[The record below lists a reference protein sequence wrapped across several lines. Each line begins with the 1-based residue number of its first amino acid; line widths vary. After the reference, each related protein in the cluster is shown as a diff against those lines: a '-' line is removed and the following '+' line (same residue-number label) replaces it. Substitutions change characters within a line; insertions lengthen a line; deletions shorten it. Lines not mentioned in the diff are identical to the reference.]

1 MTRLRTFV
9 TTIAI
14 AGAVA
19 ALPIAAAAATYP
31 DRPVKLVVPFAPGA
45 TTDILARLMAE
56 KLAERWK
63 QPVIVENKAGAGSL
77 IGADFVAKSAP
88 DGYTLLF
95 GSESLSLL
103 PHLQTMPF
111 DWRSDLVRVSLTGT
125 LPILLT
131 ATGKRGDL
139 NSMVELVAYA
149 KANPGKLNYGSPGK
163 GTVHHLTMELF
174 AQAAGIKLTHVP
186 YKGAGPALQDLVAG
200 TIEVMPG
207 AEPSAK
213 GQIQAGNVRALA
225 VFAPERIPGL
235 PNVPTAREAGVA
247 FEEQFWWGMMAPGKT
262 PPEIVQQIADTAA
275 AIVKDPE
282 TAKRI
287 VALGVTPVGSSAA
300 QFEKFFV
307 EQNEKWGRIV
317 KSLDI
322 KLE

>member
-1 MTRLRTFV
+1 MVRLRPLLAAALLGF
-9 TTIAI
+9 AALS
-14 AGAVA
+14 AGAA
-19 ALPIAAAAATYP
+19 PFP
-31 DRPVKLVVPFAPGA
+31 ERPVKLIVPFAPGA
-45 TTDILARLMAE
+45 TTDILARLVAE
-56 KLAERWK
+56 KLSERWK
-63 QPVIVENKAGAGSL
+63 QPVVVENKAGAGSV

-103 PHLQTMPF
+103 PHLQASMPF
-111 DWRSDLVRVSLTGT
+111 DWRTDLKLVSLTGT

-131 ATGKRGDL
+131 VTGKRADL
-139 NSMVELVAYA
+139 ATMAEFLAYA

-174 AQAAGIKLTHVP
+174 GQAAGIKLTHVP

-213 GQIQAGNVRALA
+213 SQIQAGNVRALA
-225 VFAPERIPGL
+225 VFAPERVAGL
-235 PNVPTAREAGVA
+235 PAVPTSREAGVA
-247 FEEQFWWGMMAPGKT
+247 FEEQFWWGVMAPGKT
-262 PPEIVQQIADTAA
+262 PPDVVQQIADAA
-275 AIVKDPE
+275 VAVVKDPD
-282 TAKRI
+282 TARRI
-287 VALGVTPVGSSAA
+287 IALGVTPVGSTPQ

-307 EQNEKWGRIV
+307 EQNDKWARIV
-317 KSLDI
+317 KTLDI

>member
-1 MTRLRTFV
+1 MVRIRTI
-9 TTIAI
+9 IASI
-14 AGAVA
+14 LVA
-19 ALPIAAAAATYP
+19 CFAASAAAATFP

-45 TTDILARLMAE
+45 TTDILARLLAE

-63 QPVIVENKAGAGSL
+63 QPVVVENKAGAGSA
-77 IGADFVAKSAP
+77 IGADFVAKSTP

-103 PHLQTMPF
+103 PHLQAMPF
-111 DWRSDLVRVSLTGT
+111 DWRSDLTRVSLTGT

-131 ATGKRGDL
+131 VTGKRSDL
-139 NSMVELVAYA
+139 GSMAELVAFA
-149 KANPGKLNYGSPGK
+149 KANPGKLNYGSPGN

-174 AQAAGIKLTHVP
+174 GQAAGIKLTHVP
-186 YKGAGPALQDLVAG
+186 YQGAGPALQDLVAG

-225 VFAPERIPGL
+225 VFAPDRVPGL
-235 PNVPTAREAGVA
+235 PSVPTAREAGVA
-247 FEEQFWWGMMAPGKT
+247 FEEQFWWGVMAPGKT
-262 PPEIVQQIADTAA
+262 PPEVVQQIAEASAA
-275 AIVKDPE
+275 VVKDPE

-287 VALGVTPVGSSAA
+287 VALGVTPVGSTPQ

-317 KSLDI
+317 KTLNV

>member
-1 MTRLRTFV
+1 MVRIRTI
-9 TTIAI
+9 IASLL
-14 AGAVA
+14 VA
-19 ALPIAAAAATYP
+19 CFAASAAAATFP

-45 TTDILARLMAE
+45 TTDILARLLAE

-63 QPVIVENKAGAGSL
+63 QPVIVENKAGAGSA
-77 IGADFVAKSAP
+77 IGADFVAKSTP

-103 PHLQTMPF
+103 PHLQAMPF
-111 DWRSDLVRVSLTGT
+111 DWRTDLTRVSLTGT

-131 ATGKRGDL
+131 VTGKRPDL
-139 NSMVELVAYA
+139 GSMAELVTFA

-174 AQAAGIKLTHVP
+174 SQAAGIKLTHVP

-225 VFAPERIPGL
+225 VFAPDRVPGL
-235 PNVPTAREAGVA
+235 PAVPTAREAGVA
-247 FEEQFWWGMMAPGKT
+247 FEEQFWWGVMAPGKT
-262 PPEIVQQIADTAA
+262 PPEIVQQIAEASAA
-275 AIVKDPE
+275 VVKDPE

-287 VALGVTPVGSSAA
+287 VALGVTPVGSNPQ

-317 KSLDI
+317 KTLNI